1 MVKQNKKTQIKEL
14 LVKLE
19 KSNDPIAKRKIRS
32 SLRKLGHKGG
42 LNHPKKTKKVKVTKV
57 KKVKKVKKAA

>member
-19 KSNDPIAKRKIRS
+19 KSNNQAAKRKIRS
-32 SLRKLGHKGG
+32 DLRKLGHKGG
-42 LNHPKKTKKVKVTKV
+42 LHPKKAKRVKVA
-57 KKVKKVKKAA
+57 KVKKVKKANKKAA

>member
-19 KSNDPIAKRKIRS
+19 KSNDPVAKRKIRS
-32 SLRKLGHKGG
+32 DLRKLGHKGG
-42 LNHPKKTKKVKVTKV
+42 LNHPKKVKKVKKT
-57 KKVKKVKKAA
+57 KKVKKAA